1 MKQNFRLFFCWTTIT
16 VILLSST
23 LTPTYAFEPKDQN
36 YYERFQGKGISISVY
51 NWGEYMC
58 NGGDGLMDVNEE
70 FTKLTGIKVNYT
82 NYATNEELYA
92 KMKSGG
98 SNYDVIFPS
107 DYMIARMMKENMLAP
122 LNHEN
127 IPNASYINPLFHDNS
142 YDPGNVYS
150 IPYTWGTVVIIY
162 NKNKIKEPIESWQ
175 VLWDERYKNEILM
188 FSNSRDAFG
197 IALKA
202 LGYSLNSED
211 PKELREAT
219 DLLKGQKPFVQS
231 YVMDQIFDKMEAN
244 EAMIAPYYA
253 GDAISMME
261 SNEDLAVAF
270 PKEGTNLFVDAVC
283 IPANSDNQEAAE
295 MYINFLNEPKV
306 AADNIEYIGYS
317 SPNLA
322 AFDLLDEEIQNNEI
336 IYPSMEILEQSEQ
349 FINLSDETNLR
360 MDQLWTEVLASKG
373 SFLSWGFA
381 PVVTILALFATK
393 NWMKYN
399 RRKKRK
405 RMVDE

>member
-1 MKQNFRLFFCWTTIT
+1 MKQNFRLFFCWAAIT

-23 LTPTYAFEPKDQN
+23 LTPAYAFEPKDQN

-51 NWGEYMC
+51 NWGEYIC
-58 NGGDGLMDVNEE
+58 NGGDGLMNVNEE
-70 FTKLTGIKVNYT
+70 FTKLTDIKVNYT

-219 DLLKGQKPFVQS
+219 DLLKEQKPFVQS

>member
-1 MKQNFRLFFCWTTIT
+1 MKQNFRLFFCWVAIT
-16 VILLSST
+16 LILSST
-23 LTPTYAFEPKDQN
+23 LTPSYAFEPKDQN

-58 NGGDGLMDVNEE
+58 NGGDGLMNVNEE

-150 IPYTWGTVVIIY
+150 LPYTWGTVVIIY

-219 DLLKGQKPFVQS
+219 DLLKKQKPFVQS

-244 EAMIAPYYA
+244 EAIIAPYYA

-270 PKEGTNLFVDAVC
+270 PKEGTNLFVDAAC

-295 MYINFLNEPKV
+295 MYINFLNEPQV

-336 IYPSMEILEQSEQ
+336 IYPPMNILEQSEQ

-373 SFLSWGFA
+373 SFVSWGLA

-393 NWMKYN
+393 NWMRYS

-405 RMVDE
+405 RMVDQ